1 MPTSGTTPRHCSAPG
16 ECEKAA
22 VARALWSAGDVV
34 VCRCVLELHAIAAR
48 RAEGGGEF
56 AVAMTADER
65 ARFLQGIR
73 ADFNEY
79 YKMLGTVNAEASD
92 CSRPS
97 DRASILD
104 GIRGSVGF
112 ATLSRMVFGVLEEW
126 MEGQLRA
133 QATLC
138 QKAGEEEK
146 AMQWTATLAS
156 VLSDQG
162 RPSDALEMQERVL
175 EFRLR
180 VLPENH
186 PDIGEGRV
194 GRGVACGLLIVRGRG
209 LLIVTCRPGHGQSCH
224 VILQPREARGCACD
238 AGKGGGVQASC
249 AA

>member
-1 MPTSGTTPRHCSAPG
+1 M
-16 ECEKAA
+16 
-22 VARALWSAGDVV
+22 ARALWSAGDVV

-73 ADFNEY
+73 ADPKEY

-104 GIRGSVGF
+104 GIRSSVGF

-133 QATLC
+133 QVASCEET
-138 QKAGEEEK
+138 GEDEE
-146 AMQWTATLAS
+146 AMRWTATLAS

-162 RPSDALEMQERVL
+162 RPSDALAMQERVL
-175 EFRLR
+175 EFRRR

-194 GRGVACGLLIVRGRG
+194 GSGVACGLLIVRGRG
-209 LLIVTCRPGHGQSCH
+209 LLIVTCRHGHEQSCR
-224 VILQPREARGCACD
+224 VILRSREARGCACD